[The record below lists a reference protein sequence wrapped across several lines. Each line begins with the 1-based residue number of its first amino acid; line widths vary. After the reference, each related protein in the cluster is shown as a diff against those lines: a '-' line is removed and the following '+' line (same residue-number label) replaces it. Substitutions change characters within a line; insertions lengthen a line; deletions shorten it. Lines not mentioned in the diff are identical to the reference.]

1 MRFQVYCLLLR
12 ILIGQK
18 PENLKSIKSYMFYYP
33 RGHSA
38 SSDSSE
44 IDNAESERML
54 GIIVFYMLAAFMPT

>member
-12 ILIGQK
+12 ILISQK
-18 PENLKSIKSYMFYYP
+18 PENLKSLSCIFYYP

>member
-1 MRFQVYCLLLR
+1 MRFHVYCLLLR
-12 ILIGQK
+12 ILISQK
-18 PENLKSIKSYMFYYP
+18 PENLKSIKKCMFYCP

-38 SSDSSE
+38 SLDSSE